1 MECRFAKGWL
11 RVAFLALLA
20 IPVLALSAGV
30 RTVAGFTFASDR
42 SSLYVSARDVSE
54 SLGVPLQY
62 DSRSDLAFLGSIPLD
77 YRSAVGELRFVKIAA
92 LTNLGVNVQR
102 ASPSLVKLRLKG
114 RELDVQS
121 GLKRAVVD
129 KTHQQLRVYQGG
141 ELVLTS
147 RVSTGKYTGST
158 PDGTFRVGYTK
169 DAYHSSAKYD
179 DAPMP
184 WAVHV
189 TGNVFIHGGNVPD
202 YPASHGCVRLP
213 ADAAEW
219 FYNWVEPGTV
229 VKIQG

>member
-1 MECRFAKGWL
+1 MPL
-11 RVAFLALLA
+11 VLILLL
-20 IPVLALSAGV
+20 PVLSLADAHK
-30 RTVAGFTFASDR
+30 RVAGFNFAADR
-42 SSLYVSARDVSE
+42 ASLYVSARDVSQA
-54 SLGVPLQY
+54 LGVPLQY
-62 DSRSDLAFLGSIPLD
+62 DPRSDLAFLGSIPLD
-77 YRSAVGELRFVKIAA
+77 YRCAVGEQRFVKVAA
-92 LTNLGVNVQR
+92 L
-102 ASPSLVKLRLKG
+102 PSLGIKLNRVSPYLISLSLKG
-114 RELDVQS
+114 KALDVQS
-121 GLKRAVVD
+121 GRKSAVVD
-129 KTHQQLRVYQGG
+129 KTRQQIRVYEGG

-169 DAYHSSAKYD
+169 DAYHASAKYD

-213 ADAAEW
+213 SDAAEW

-229 VKIQG
+229 VRIQG